1 MKLSLNILAPALCCV
16 LFSACGHAGT
26 SPSLPTQTES
36 SELSSGQSA
45 KSPDQTAETIYV
57 NTGEGVSVFDVTGKL
72 LRTIRVANAIGIQ
85 ADSLNHVF
93 ISAGENAKGGN
104 ELYAYG
110 NRGERLGQ
118 AVKHVSGGG
127 APLVTAADNIWID
140 CGLTKVCEYDSQP
153 KEIISPHYDESIVT
167 KGIYAV
173 YIAIDRSGDLAV
185 SSGNQKTYVFVFGS
199 TKAYWKLA
207 GTAPYTGAVA
217 FDKAEDLYLSIGDP
231 NGTSGNKI
239 VAYAQK
245 AQQPELTL
253 ATPGN
258 GFVTAMQFDKAGNLY
273 ALALGTDPA
282 VGVYA
287 PNKTEPAYTIS
298 DGLSGLKNINMAVDQ
313 SGRVYVTGCPNSTA
327 CTLLMYKPH
336 ATSPYAT
343 VTEGVGEIPYVAAS
357 Q

>member
-1 MKLSLNILAPALCCV
+1 MKLSLNVLAPALCCV
-16 LFSACGHAGT
+16 LLSACAHAGT
-26 SPSLPTQTES
+26 SPLLPAQAGLLQS
-36 SELSSGQSA
+36 SSDRSA
-45 KSPDQTAETIYV
+45 ASPDRSAETIYV
-57 NTGEGVSVFDVTGKL
+57 NTGAGVSVFDVTGKL
-72 LRTIRVANAIGIQ
+72 LRTIKVVNAIGIQ

-93 ISAGENAKGGN
+93 ISAGENAEGGN

-110 NRGERLGQ
+110 NRGERLGR

-127 APLVTAADNIWID
+127 TPLVTAADNIWVN

-185 SSGNQKTYVFVFGS
+185 SSGNQNTYVFVFGS
-199 TKAYWKLA
+199 TKPYWKLA
-207 GTAPYTGAVA
+207 VTAPYTGAVA
-217 FDKAEDLYLSIGDP
+217 FDKAEDLFLSIGNP
-231 NGTSGNKI
+231 NGNSGNKI

-258 GFVTAMQFDKAGNLY
+258 GFVTAMQFDRAGNLY
-273 ALALGTDPA
+273 ALVSGTDPA
-282 VGVYA
+282 VGVYP
-287 PNKTEPAYTIS
+287 PNKTEPSYTIS

-313 SGRVYVTGCPNSTA
+313 SGRVYVTGCSDSTA
-327 CTLLMYKPH
+327 CTLQMYKPH

-343 VTEGVGEIPYVAAS
+343 VTQGIGEIPYVAAS